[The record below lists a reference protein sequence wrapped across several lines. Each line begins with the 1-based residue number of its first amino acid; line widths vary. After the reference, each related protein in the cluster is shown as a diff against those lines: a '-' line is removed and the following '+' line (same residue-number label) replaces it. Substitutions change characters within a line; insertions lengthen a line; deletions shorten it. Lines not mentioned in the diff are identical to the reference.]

1 MNSAVSQSLVNL
13 LLASG
18 VPSHEEAMELA
29 SNLNGGSWTSQVLD
43 SGKVDEQRFLE
54 AIGNYFQVP
63 VISIDA
69 KKIERATLS
78 LLPSR
83 FVFQHHILPIE
94 MKDKTVVLATY
105 DLFNSV
111 GRQLASQLLKGPA
124 EWVLVPRGQILRA
137 MKTVYGVGAETFDE
151 ILKANRS
158 FESSQDI
165 EGATDLNADD
175 PDASVVKFVNQIIR
189 EAILERATDIHV
201 EPLENDLR
209 IRYRIDGILHEVAVP
224 PQLRLLQSAIISRL
238 KVMAHMDIAER
249 RLPQDGRINLQ
260 AHDQNI
266 DVRVSTIPTVN
277 GESISLRLLSRDQ
290 QQAFGFER
298 LDLSPGHTRI
308 MKTLLT
314 QPNGIILVTG
324 PTGSGK
330 STSLYCFL
338 SSINSVQR
346 RIITIE
352 EPVEY
357 RLPGVSQID
366 VKPEIDLTFAKGL
379 RHILRQDPNVVMVGE
394 IRDVETADISIR
406 AAMTGHLVFSTLHTN
421 DAVGGITRLLDMDVE
436 PFLLASVVKAFIA
449 QRLVRTSCPHCQE
462 PVDYPREYLA
472 EIGIPAELGTRFQK
486 GAGCDSCRQTGYL
499 GRLAIY
505 EICVV
510 TRAVEEVNHAK
521 TRWWR
526 AEAMRDRGRDG
537 DVASGRLAP
546 SRGGQDDHRRS
557 GARHADR
564 RSDGG
569 DGSAKRPRRG
579 RRSAD
584 GAERSAAR
592 TGLRHFLLVIP
603 SRETARDLAIEYW
616 SHNFSQ
622 WVTRI
627 VRVLSP
633 SRCQCQTIPAPD
645 LSICGF
651 SVWTNSFFFS
661 RRQPLISFSRAM
673 ACRASLN
680 CS

>member
-1 MNSAVSQSLVNL
+1 VNAAISNSLVDL

-18 VPSHEEAMELA
+18 VPSRDEAVALA
-29 SNLNGGSWTSQVLD
+29 TNLNGGSWTAQVLD

-54 AIGNYFQVP
+54 AIGNFFQVP
-63 VISIDA
+63 VMSIDT
-69 KKIERATLS
+69 KRIERATLS

-94 MKDKTVVLATY
+94 TRDKAVVLATY

-111 GRQLASQLLKGPA
+111 GRQLASQLLKRPT
-124 EWVLVPRGQILRA
+124 EWVLVPRAQILRA

-151 ILKANRS
+151 ILKTNRS
-158 FESSQDI
+158 FESVQDI
-165 EGATDLNADD
+165 ETSTDLDAND
-175 PDASVVKFVNQIIR
+175 PEASVVKFVNQIIR

-224 PQLRLLQSAIISRL
+224 PQLRVLQSAIISRL

-277 GESISLRLLSRDQ
+277 GESISLRLLSRTEQ
-290 QQAFGFER
+290 HFGFDR
-298 LDLSPGHTRI
+298 LDMSDKQTHVIRA
-308 MKTLLT
+308 LLA
-314 QPNGIILVTG
+314 QPNGIILLTG
-324 PTGSGK
+324 PTGCGK

-436 PFLLASVVKAFIA
+436 PFLLSSVVKAFIA
-449 QRLVRTSCPHCQE
+449 QRLVRTICPHCVRMYE
-462 PVDYPREYLA
+462 YPKEYLA
-472 EIGIPAELGTRFQK
+472 EIGVPAEM
-486 GAGCDSCRQTGYL
+486 GAQFRRGEGCDSCRQTGYQ

-510 TRAVEEVNHAK
+510 TEPLKKLIMQKRDGGELKQCAITNGMETLRHDGWRRVAQGKTTIEEVVRVTQTDEVMAE
-521 TRWWR
+521 TELQSGPALM
-526 AEAMRDRGRDG
+526 AEAP
-537 DVASGRLAP
+537 V
-546 SRGGQDDHRRS
+546 
-557 GARHADR
+557 
-564 RSDGG
+564 
-569 DGSAKRPRRG
+569 
-579 RRSAD
+579 
-584 GAERSAAR
+584 
-592 TGLRHFLLVIP
+592 
-603 SRETARDLAIEYW
+603 
-616 SHNFSQ
+616 
-622 WVTRI
+622 
-627 VRVLSP
+627 VLS
-633 SRCQCQTIPAPD
+633 
-645 LSICGF
+645 
-651 SVWTNSFFFS
+651 
-661 RRQPLISFSRAM
+661 
-673 ACRASLN
+673 
-680 CS
+680 

>member
-1 MNSAVSQSLVNL
+1 VNSAVSQSLVNL

-18 VPSHEEAMELA
+18 VPSHQEAVELS
-29 SNLNGGSWTSQVLD
+29 SNLNGGSWTNQVLD

-63 VISIDA
+63 VISIDT
-69 KKIERATLS
+69 KRIERPVLS

-94 MKDKTVVLATY
+94 TKDKTVVLATY

-111 GRQLASQLLKGPA
+111 GRQLASQLLKRPV
-124 EWVLVPRGQILRA
+124 EWVLVPRAQILRA
-137 MKTVYGVGAETFDE
+137 MKSVYGVGAETFDE
-151 ILKANRS
+151 ILKTNRS
-158 FESSQDI
+158 FENSQDI
-165 EGATDLNADD
+165 ENATDLNADD
-175 PDASVVKFVNQIIR
+175 PEASVVKFVNQIIR

-201 EPLENDLR
+201 EPLEGDLR

-224 PQLRLLQSAIISRL
+224 PQLRLLQSAILSRL

-260 AHDQNI
+260 AHEQNI

-290 QQAFGFER
+290 QQSFGFDR
-298 LDLSPGHTRI
+298 LDLSPHQTRI
-308 MKTLLT
+308 MKALLA

-394 IRDVETADISIR
+394 IRDVETADIAIR

-421 DAVGGITRLLDMDVE
+421 DAVGGITRLIDMDVE
-436 PFLLASVVKAFIA
+436 PFLLSSVVKAFLA
-449 QRLVRTSCPHCQE
+449 QRLVRTICPDCKE
-462 PVDYPREYLA
+462 TVEYPAEYLN
-472 EIGIPAELGTRFQK
+472 EIGAAIPAGVKLYR
-486 GAGCDSCRQTGYL
+486 GAGCENCRQTGYQ
-499 GRLAIY
+499 GRMAIY
-505 EICVV
+505 EICVITEPLKRLIMQKRDGGELKQCAIREGMMTLRQDGMRRV
-510 TRAVEEVNHAK
+510 LEGKTTIEEVLRV
-521 TRWWR
+521 TQTDEVM
-526 AEAMRDRGRDG
+526 AETELQSAPATVGETPM
-537 DVASGRLAP
+537 ALA
-546 SRGGQDDHRRS
+546 
-557 GARHADR
+557 
-564 RSDGG
+564 
-569 DGSAKRPRRG
+569 
-579 RRSAD
+579 
-584 GAERSAAR
+584 
-592 TGLRHFLLVIP
+592 
-603 SRETARDLAIEYW
+603 
-616 SHNFSQ
+616 
-622 WVTRI
+622 
-627 VRVLSP
+627 
-633 SRCQCQTIPAPD
+633 
-645 LSICGF
+645 
-651 SVWTNSFFFS
+651 
-661 RRQPLISFSRAM
+661 
-673 ACRASLN
+673 
-680 CS
+680 